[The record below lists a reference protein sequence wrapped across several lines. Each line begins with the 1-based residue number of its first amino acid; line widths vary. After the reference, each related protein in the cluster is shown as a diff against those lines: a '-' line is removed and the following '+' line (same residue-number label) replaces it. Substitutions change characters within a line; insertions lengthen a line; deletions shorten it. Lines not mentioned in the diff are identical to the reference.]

1 MRCADASRQLK
12 GACAFVKCLPVPFDF
27 GEVVGGP
34 GAQDREGLLKR
45 AAQRCDPV
53 LHSNGALRQYPAL
66 DKAVAFQPSQCLR
79 QRFLSDPIEFSLEL
93 VEASRLPAQRGQQQL
108 TPLVQQLIQELAL
121 RANDGLVTGPIF
133 ADTRFL

>member
-1 MRCADASRQLK
+1 MS
-12 GACAFVKCLPVPFDF
+12 FDF

-53 LHSNGALRQYPAL
+53 LHSNGALHQYPAL
-66 DKAVAFQPSQCLR
+66 DEAVALQPPQCLR
-79 QRFLSDPIEFSLEL
+79 QRFLSDPSELSLEL
-93 VEASRLPAQRGQQQL
+93 VETSRLPAQRGQQQM

-121 RANDGLVTGPIF
+121 RANDGLVTGRIF